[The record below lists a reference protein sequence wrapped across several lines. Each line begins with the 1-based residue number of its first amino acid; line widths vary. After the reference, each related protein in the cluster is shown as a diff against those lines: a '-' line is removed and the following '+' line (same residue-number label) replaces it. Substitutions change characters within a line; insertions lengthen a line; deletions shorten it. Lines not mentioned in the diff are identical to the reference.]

1 MSVAAQPHLLGRIAV
16 SAKLI
21 TQDQLL
27 EALREQDHL
36 GATKRLGDIL
46 VEMGYIS
53 PAQLDWLLR
62 AQQTLI
68 ERQRQAEAV
77 EQRQAEAEQRH
88 SLGDRGALG
97 VPARATQPAQ
107 PVSVARAAAPATV
120 SPGPV
125 AAVPA
130 AREAQDPRG
139 EARPVT
145 ASRLAAP
152 TPSSAPRPA
161 PIAAPAVSSSQGEPA
176 LNRILAKAI
185 QIHAS
190 DVHIHTGLPIQM
202 RVAGRLIKANSPALE
217 PAQSEAL
224 ILEILAEDE
233 RAHFLAHNDLDFAY
247 SIPGV
252 GRFRGNVYRQRRG
265 IDAVFRPIPL
275 EPPTLEHLGM
285 PSSIAKLTSFHQ
297 GLVLVTGP
305 AGCGKSSTL
314 AALINLINEDR
325 PDHIITVEDPIEF
338 VHTSKH
344 CVVNQRQ
351 VRKHTGSFANALRA
365 ALREDP
371 DVIAI
376 GELRDLETI
385 SLAITAAETGHL
397 VLGTLHTNDAA
408 RTINRILDAYPP
420 DQQSQIRA
428 MISESLRAI
437 VSQKLLPTVD
447 GTRQVAALE
456 ILLVNIAVSNLIR
469 EERVF
474 QLRSV
479 MQTGRNLGMC
489 LFDDSLLDLVK
500 KGLISKETA
509 RLHSEDPK
517 LFADGSP
524 EMVAK
529 TSREA
534 SLPPPAGSTRA
545 R

>member
-1 MSVAAQPHLLGRIAV
+1 MPSAQASLLGRIAV

-21 TQDQLL
+21 TQEQLL
-27 EALREQDHL
+27 TALGEQD
-36 GATKRLGDIL
+36 RLGPSQPLGRIL
-46 VEMGYIS
+46 LALGYVS
-53 PAQLDWLLR
+53 QAQLDWLVR
-62 AQQTLI
+62 AQETLL
-68 ERQRQAEAV
+68 ERQRQAEAQA
-77 EQRQAEAEQRH
+77 QRQAQAEQQQPVPDTAVTATPPTAPAPQ
-88 SLGDRGALG
+88 SVGDRPL
-97 VPARATQPAQ
+97 
-107 PVSVARAAAPATV
+107 
-120 SPGPV
+120 
-125 AAVPA
+125 
-130 AREAQDPRG
+130 D
-139 EARPVT
+139 
-145 ASRLAAP
+145 
-152 TPSSAPRPA
+152 
-161 PIAAPAVSSSQGEPA
+161 
-176 LNRILAKAI
+176 RILTKAI
-185 QIHAS
+185 QIRAS
-190 DVHIHTGLPIQM
+190 DVHVHTGLPVQM
-202 RVAGRLIKANSPALE
+202 RVSGRLLKANSPALE

-224 ILEILAEDE
+224 VMEILDE
-233 RAHFLAHNDLDFAY
+233 RQRTEFTAHNDLDFAY
-247 SIPGV
+247 CIAGV
-252 GRFRGNVYRQRRG
+252 GRFRGNVYRQRKG

-275 EPPTLEHLGM
+275 EPPTLDQLGL
-285 PSSIAKLTSFHQ
+285 PSSLARLTGFHQ

-338 VHTSKH
+338 THRSKS
-344 CVVNQRQ
+344 CVVNQRE

-437 VSQKLLPTVD
+437 VSQKLVPTVD
-447 GTRQVAALE
+447 GSRRVPALE

-479 MQTGRNLGMC
+479 MQTGRNAGMC
-489 LFDDSLLDLVK
+489 MFDDSLLDMVRA
-500 KGLISKETA
+500 GTISKETA
-509 RLHSEDPK
+509 RKYCEDPK
-517 LFADGSP
+517 LF
-524 EMVAK
+524 
-529 TSREA
+529 
-534 SLPPPAGSTRA
+534 L
-545 R
+545 

>member
-1 MSVAAQPHLLGRIAV
+1 MGRIAV

-21 TQDQLL
+21 TQAQLL
-27 EALREQDHL
+27 EALRAQDHM

-46 VEMGYIS
+46 LELRYIS
-53 PAQLDWLLR
+53 QAQLEWLLR
-62 AQQTLI
+62 AQATLV
-68 ERQRQAEAV
+68 ERQH
-77 EQRQAEAEQRH
+77 QAEAEAQRRTQIEQQN
-88 SLGDRGALG
+88 SLAQSGSAAIPPSQPEPK
-97 VPARATQPAQ
+97 PAP
-107 PVSVARAAAPATV
+107 APATAALPA
-120 SPGPV
+120 SP
-125 AAVPA
+125 
-130 AREAQDPRG
+130 
-139 EARPVT
+139 
-145 ASRLAAP
+145 P
-152 TPSSAPRPA
+152 TSSP
-161 PIAAPAVSSSQGEPA
+161 APAVQAPPVGERK
-176 LNRILAKAI
+176 LDRVLAKAM
-185 QIHAS
+185 QLHAS
-190 DVHIHTGLPIQM
+190 DVHVHTGLPIQM
-202 RVAGRLIKANSPALE
+202 RVGGRLLKANSAPLE
-217 PAQSEAL
+217 PAQSESL
-224 ILEILAEDE
+224 ILDILTESE
-233 RAHFLAHNDLDFAY
+233 RAQFTAHNDLDFAY
-247 SIPGV
+247 TIAGV

-275 EPPTLEHLGM
+275 EPPTLDELGL
-285 PSSIAKLTSFHQ
+285 PSSLAKLTGYHQ

-305 AGCGKSSTL
+305 AGCGKSSTM

-338 VHTSKH
+338 AHRSKT

-351 VRKHTGSFANALRA
+351 VRKHTGSFASALRA

-437 VSQKLLPTVD
+437 VSQKLVPTVD
-447 GTRQVAALE
+447 GSRRVPALE

-479 MQTGRNLGMC
+479 MQTGRNLGMR
-489 LFDDSLLDLVK
+489 LFDDSLLELMRA
-500 KGLISKETA
+500 GTISKETA
-509 RLHSEDPK
+509 RKQCDDPK
-517 LFADGSP
+517 LFA
-524 EMVAK
+524 
-529 TSREA
+529 
-534 SLPPPAGSTRA
+534 
-545 R
+545 

>member
-1 MSVAAQPHLLGRIAV
+1 MAAAAQASLLGRIAV

-21 TQDQLL
+21 TQEQLL
-27 EALREQDHL
+27 TALREQDRL
-36 GATKRLGDIL
+36 GPSKRLGDIL
-46 VEMGYIS
+46 LKLGYVS
-53 PAQLDWLLR
+53 QAQLDWLLR
-62 AQQTLI
+62 AQVTML
-68 ERQRQAEAV
+68 ERQRQAEA
-77 EQRQAEAEQRH
+77 EAQRQAQAQQQQAMSERDAIATASPATPPRP
-88 SLGDRGALG
+88 SGDRML
-97 VPARATQPAQ
+97 
-107 PVSVARAAAPATV
+107 
-120 SPGPV
+120 
-125 AAVPA
+125 
-130 AREAQDPRG
+130 D
-139 EARPVT
+139 
-145 ASRLAAP
+145 
-152 TPSSAPRPA
+152 
-161 PIAAPAVSSSQGEPA
+161 
-176 LNRILAKAI
+176 RILSKAI

-190 DVHIHTGLPIQM
+190 DVHVHTGLPVQM
-202 RVAGRLIKANSPALE
+202 RVSGRLLKSNSPPLE
-217 PAQSEAL
+217 PAQAEAL
-224 ILEILAEDE
+224 VMEILTEHE
-233 RAHFLAHNDLDFAY
+233 RADFVAHNDLDFAY
-247 SIPGV
+247 FLPGV
-252 GRFRGNVYRQRRG
+252 GRFRGNVYRQRKG

-275 EPPTLEHLGM
+275 EPPTLEQLGM
-285 PSSIAKLTSFHQ
+285 PSSLARLTGFHQ

-338 VHTSKH
+338 MHRSKT

-351 VRKHTGSFANALRA
+351 VRKHTGSFAAALRA

-437 VSQKLLPTVD
+437 VSQRLVPTVD
-447 GTRQVAALE
+447 GSRRVPALE

-479 MQTGRNLGMC
+479 MQTGRNAGMC
-489 LFDDSLLDLVK
+489 LFDDSLLDLVRA
-500 KGLISKETA
+500 GTISKETA
-509 RLHSEDPK
+509 RKYCEDPK
-517 LFADGSP
+517 LFA
-524 EMVAK
+524 
-529 TSREA
+529 
-534 SLPPPAGSTRA
+534 
-545 R
+545 